1 MIHGFIIHTP
11 EIIPDLTFINARGMI
26 APYHSPR
33 WIEFA
38 AWCSSTNETTGDL
51 VAGSLW
57 GRGRMT
63 KKTAFWIFLIGTISS
78 AVVFLGAT
86 YDTHRQ
92 VGALSHVDKLS
103 DQVVAGKRAFEKYN
117 CNDCHTILGFGGY
130 YAPDLTKVVQRVGA
144 EGVRYRVK
152 SPELA
157 FAKSTR
163 KMPQQNLSDQ
173 EITDLVAFFSWVGE
187 INNNDWPP
195 QDSKK
200 RLSRGEQM
208 MVAKVGVSP
217 GAAVFQTKGCMNCHS
232 LNGTGGTFGPALD
245 KVGAGMSAEEIEKYV
260 RNPKGVNPGS
270 KMPSQKDNL
279 SEREL
284 DEVARFLAT
293 LK

>member
-1 MIHGFIIHTP
+1 
-11 EIIPDLTFINARGMI
+11 
-26 APYHSPR
+26 
-33 WIEFA
+33 
-38 AWCSSTNETTGDL
+38 
-51 VAGSLW
+51 
-57 GRGRMT
+57 MT
-63 KKTAFWIFLIGTISS
+63 KKTAFWIFLIGTLSS
-78 AVVFLGAT
+78 AAVFLGAT
-86 YDTHRQ
+86 YDTQRQ
-92 VGALSHVDKLS
+92 VETLSHVDKLT

-130 YAPDLTKVVQRVGA
+130 YAPDLTKVVQRVGE
-144 EGVRYRVK
+144 EGIRYRLK

-157 FAKSTR
+157 FANSPR
-163 KMPQQNLSDQ
+163 KMPQQNLSEQ
-173 EITDLVAFFSWVGE
+173 EIADIVAFFKWVGE

-217 GAAVFQTKGCMNCHS
+217 GAAVCQTKGCMNCHS

-245 KVGAGMSAEEIEKYV
+245 KIGAGMTAEEIGTYI
-260 RNPKGVNPGS
+260 RNPKGVDPSS
-270 KMPSQKDNL
+270 KMPPQKNNL

-284 DEVARFLAT
+284 AEVAGFLAT

>member
-1 MIHGFIIHTP
+1 
-11 EIIPDLTFINARGMI
+11 
-26 APYHSPR
+26 
-33 WIEFA
+33 
-38 AWCSSTNETTGDL
+38 
-51 VAGSLW
+51 
-57 GRGRMT
+57 MT
-63 KKTAFWIFLIGTISS
+63 KKTAFWIFLLGTLSS
-78 AVVFLGAT
+78 AALFLWAT

-92 VGALSHVDKLS
+92 VAALSNADKLS
-103 DQVVAGKRAFEKYN
+103 DQVVAGKRTFEKYN

-130 YAPDLTKVVQRVGA
+130 YAPDLTKVVQRVG
-144 EGVRYRVK
+144 EDGIRYRLK

-157 FAKSTR
+157 FANSFR
-163 KMPQQNLSDQ
+163 KMPNQHVTDQ
-173 EITDLVAFFSWVGE
+173 EITDLIAFFSWVGE

-200 RLSRGEQM
+200 RMSRGAQL
-208 MVAKVGVSP
+208 MVATVGVSP

-232 LNGTGGTFGPALD
+232 LRGTGGTFGPALD
-245 KVGAGMSAEEIEKYV
+245 KIGATLSAEEIGKYV
-260 RNPKGVNPGS
+260 RNPKSVNPDA

>member
-1 MIHGFIIHTP
+1 
-11 EIIPDLTFINARGMI
+11 
-26 APYHSPR
+26 
-33 WIEFA
+33 
-38 AWCSSTNETTGDL
+38 
-51 VAGSLW
+51 
-57 GRGRMT
+57 MT
-63 KKTAFWIFLIGTISS
+63 KKTAFWIFLLGTLSS
-78 AVVFLGAT
+78 LVLFLGLT
-86 YDTHRQ
+86 WDTQRQ
-92 VGALSHVDKLS
+92 VATLSHVDKLS

-144 EGVRYRVK
+144 EGIRYRVK
-152 SPELA
+152 SPEIA
-157 FAKSTR
+157 FADSPR
-163 KMPQQNLSDQ
+163 KMPNLHLTDQ

-200 RLSRGEQM
+200 RLSRGEQL
-208 MVAKVGVSP
+208 MVARVGVSP

-232 LNGTGGTFGPALD
+232 LRGTGGTFGPALD
-245 KVGAGMSAEEIEKYV
+245 KVGAGMSAEEIEAFV
-260 RNPKGVNPGS
+260 RNPKSVHPDS
-270 KMPSQKDNL
+270 KMPSQKENL